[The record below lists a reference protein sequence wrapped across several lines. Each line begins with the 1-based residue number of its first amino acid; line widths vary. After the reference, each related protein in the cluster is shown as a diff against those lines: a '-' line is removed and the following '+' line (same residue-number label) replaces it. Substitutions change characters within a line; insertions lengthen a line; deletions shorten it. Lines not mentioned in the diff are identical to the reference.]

1 MTPVMTELGPAIAS
15 TGSDAEVD
23 FVTTA
28 GVLAVS
34 NLQAQI
40 DGLERQAAAKQLDV
54 RGQAELIA
62 LVTQRGHVLG
72 HIADYECAE
81 QMAEQLT
88 RDAWDDGEAF
98 LARAQ
103 ARATFHRFTDALTDL
118 DEAQRLGAQPTLIDA
133 ERAAVF
139 QAIGRYD
146 DALTI
151 NRQAAE
157 CRSGFHSIG
166 ALAVLH
172 AERGEVDTAE
182 RLFGESRDRFRG
194 VSPFPLALLDFQRG
208 LMWMTQ
214 GHLPRARIWFG
225 AAHRRLPA
233 YAPAQGHLAE
243 VEAALGEPEA
253 SIGRLLP
260 LTISSDDPDYPAQ
273 LARILH
279 EVDRPQEG
287 NEWRARAA
295 ARYDELLAR
304 HLDAFADHAAEFWL
318 EAGADP
324 HRALALARRNLEV
337 RQTPRAHE
345 LMDRATRANEASIRG
360 SLNASQSEPEEPSTT
375 ANDDG

>member
-1 MTPVMTELGPAIAS
+1 MTPVMTEHGPATAS
-15 TGSDAEVD
+15 AGSDAEGD

-40 DGLERQAAAKQLDV
+40 DGLEQQAAAKQLDV
-54 RGQAELIA
+54 SGQAELIA

-72 HIADYECAE
+72 HIADYEGAE
-81 QMAEQLT
+81 ELAEQLT
-88 RDAWDDGEAF
+88 RDARDDGEAF
-98 LARAQ
+98 LARAR

-118 DEAQRLGAQPTLIDA
+118 DEAQRLRAEPTLIDA

-139 QAIGRYD
+139 QAIGHYD
-146 DALTI
+146 DALRI
-151 NRQAAE
+151 YREAAE
-157 CRSGFHSIG
+157 RRTDFHSIG

-172 AERGEVDTAE
+172 AERGEVDAAE
-182 RLFGESRDRFRG
+182 CLFGESRGRYRG

-214 GHLPRARIWFG
+214 GDLPRARIWFG

-253 SIGRLLP
+253 AIGRLLP

-273 LARILH
+273 LARILR
-279 EVDRPQEG
+279 EVDRQQESS
-287 NEWRARAA
+287 EWRARAA

-304 HLDAFADHAAEFWL
+304 HPDAFADHAAEFWL
-318 EAGADP
+318 EAGGDP
-324 HRALALARRNLEV
+324 HRALALAGRNLEV
-337 RQTPRAHE
+337 RQTPRADA
-345 LMDRATRANEASIRG
+345 LLARA
-360 SLNASQSEPEEPSTT
+360 SLAIGGAP
-375 ANDDG
+375 